1 MTEYKNDYKLG
12 VGEIL
17 LCSKDTNGKFESL
30 KPFMGKVMVTI
41 GGGYDKIYIVEE
53 KDRAWNEVKS
63 IQSRYNL
70 KNLFES
76 KISSSLKSQK
86 FEDQKNGDSNR
97 SPEIEEYGSGR
108 NYISENIE
116 ENFDGN
122 LKKQT
127 YEFEPDI
134 ATDRSS
140 NSYQSNFFKR
150 SGNNFTGSN
159 KENATKEKNQTLTK
173 LKNFSNN
180 NLEIIG
186 EKAHEEY
193 TGIGDMPNLPAVA
206 EDFDFPSGNAN
217 TNNNNNNFD
226 DVNKNYNSNQG
237 ANANNNNMDFLIEKD
252 QDYETLN
259 SFKNFNSS
267 NNNNLNKNP
276 NAALASKKYSQQQQN
291 LNSKE
296 AQLPPFNNAPEAN
309 TLYSSKQGRATDFSM
324 HKSQSNLENN
334 NANTKTSFQDKESQ
348 IVQIYKGKYHLIKLT
363 QDGKVYGCG
372 ESYFGVVGLGGAQ
385 SAKKPILIPNLS
397 NKKVV
402 QIASGMFHSLALSRE
417 GDLYSWGMG
426 FEGQLGL
433 TAQYKCVSSPRYV
446 KFFFNKPVKFIACG
460 HNYSLC
466 VTYDN
471 KLWGWGE
478 NKLGQL
484 GLGKVQVVE
493 SPTLIE
499 LLDISGGQEGCMKS
513 DTLLNGSLTR
523 QYSGRNFNAC
533 FVSAGFAHSAVVT
546 HEGYLLT
553 FGLNIYGQ
561 LGLGHTHSVF
571 EPKLIEKDENGEF
584 MKKIVKVN
592 CNSSGT
598 FMITDEGKLYTCGS
612 GEIGHGDVGVIKLPR
627 LISDSR
633 VYSHV
638 FCNDHSVVAFCPLR
652 IISVSPNSGPA
663 SGNTI
668 LSIIGSALKD
678 FPKLS
683 VRFIFGGVARVIFI
697 FLFI

>member
-1 MTEYKNDYKLG
+1 MTEYKMDYKLG

-17 LCSKDTNGKFESL
+17 LCSKDTKGKFESL
-30 KPFMGKVMVTI
+30 KPFMGKVMITI

-53 KDRAWNEVKS
+53 KDRIWNEVKS

-70 KNLFES
+70 KKLFDVRFNNS
-76 KISSSLKSQK
+76 NTQK
-86 FEDQKNGDSNR
+86 FEDKKSTNDINR
-97 SPEIEEYGSGR
+97 SPDIEEIGVGR
-108 NYISENIE
+108 DFNTENLD
-116 ENFDGN
+116 ENEDMT
-122 LKKQT
+122 KRQT
-127 YEFEPDI
+127 YDYNE
-134 ATDRSS
+134 ANNVTDRSN
-140 NSYQSNFFKR
+140 NSYQSNFFKK
-150 SGNNFTGSN
+150 SGNGFQKQNNGENN
-159 KENATKEKNQTLTK
+159 KDKNQTLTK
-173 LKNFSNN
+173 LKNNSNN

-186 EKAHEEY
+186 EKAIEEY
-193 TGIGDMPNLPAVA
+193 MGMGGENMQPLHNDEYDFNNL
-206 EDFDFPSGNAN
+206 
-217 TNNNNNNFD
+217 
-226 DVNKNYNSNQG
+226 NSN
-237 ANANNNNMDFLIEKD
+237 NANNPNNNMNQNMDFFSEKD

-259 SFKNFNSS
+259 SFKNFHKNLSNTQKKLNNGNILENNS
-267 NNNNLNKNP
+267 
-276 NAALASKKYSQQQQN
+276 
-291 LNSKE
+291 
-296 AQLPPFNNAPEAN
+296 
-309 TLYSSKQGRATDFSM
+309 LYSNKQARATDLSM
-324 HKSQSNLENN
+324 QKSIGNDQNGMG
-334 NANTKTSFQDKESQ
+334 TKMSFQDKESQ

-372 ESYFGVVGLGGAQ
+372 ESYFGVCGLGGSQ
-385 SAKKPILIPNLS
+385 SAKKPVIIPNLS
-397 NKKVV
+397 NKKII
-402 QIASGMFHSLALSRE
+402 QIACGMFHSLALSRE

-446 KFFFNKPVKFIACG
+446 KYFFNRPVKFITCG

-466 VTYDN
+466 ITYDN

-484 GLGKVQVVE
+484 GLGKIQIVE
-493 SPTLIE
+493 KPTLIE
-499 LLDISGGQEGCMKS
+499 LLDVPGGQEGCTKP
-513 DTLLNGSLTR
+513 DTLINGTLVR
-523 QYSGRNFNAC
+523 PYSGKNFNAC
-533 FVSAGFAHSAVVT
+533 FVSAGFAHSAVVS

-612 GEIGHGDVGVIKLPR
+612 GEIGHGDIGVIKLPR
-627 LISDSR
+627 LINDNR
-633 VYSHV
+633 VYSHI

-683 VRFIFGGVARVIFI
+683 VRFIFGGVARVNIR
-697 FLFI
+697 

>member
-1 MTEYKNDYKLG
+1 MTSYKNDYKLG

-17 LCSKDTNGKFESL
+17 LCSKDTKGKFESL
-30 KPFMGKVMVTI
+30 KPFMGKVMITI

-70 KNLFES
+70 KNLFDS
-76 KISSSLKSQK
+76 KISTLKSQK
-86 FEDQKNGDSNR
+86 YEDRKYNSDSNR

-108 NYISENIE
+108 NPNENYD
-116 ENFDGN
+116 ENADEMI
-122 LKKQT
+122 KKQT
-127 YEFEPDI
+127 YDYMDNNNV
-134 ATDRSS
+134 TDRSS
-140 NSYQSNFFKR
+140 NSYQSNFYKK
-150 SGNNFTGSN
+150 SGNNFVGTN
-159 KENATKEKNQTLTK
+159 KDNNKTQTLTK
-173 LKNFSNN
+173 FKNLSNN

-186 EKAHEEY
+186 ERAHEEY
-193 TGIGDMPNLPAVA
+193 MGMGDITNINADAEEYDIAASPNPKKNINSNLLN
-206 EDFDFPSGNAN
+206 SNNINN
-217 TNNNNNNFD
+217 TNDFNLCN
-226 DVNKNYNSNQG
+226 
-237 ANANNNNMDFLIEKD
+237 NNNNMDLQREKD
-252 QDYETLN
+252 QNYESLN
-259 SFKNFNSS
+259 SFKNFNNGNSNAKNLGSS
-267 NNNNLNKNP
+267 N
-276 NAALASKKYSQQQQN
+276 KKTQNQNSAQKDQQIGV
-291 LNSKE
+291 LSGSE
-296 AQLPPFNNAPEAN
+296 GN
-309 TLYSSKQGRATDFSM
+309 TLYSNKQGRATDFSLQ
-324 HKSQSNLENN
+324 KSINNENPG
-334 NANTKTSFQDKESQ
+334 TKTSFQDKESQ

-372 ESYFGVVGLGGAQ
+372 ESYFGVVGLGGSQA
-385 SAKKPILIPNLS
+385 AKKPIIIPNLS
-397 NKKVV
+397 NKKIV
-402 QIASGMFHSLALSRE
+402 QIGCGMYHSLALSRE

-446 KFFFNKPVKFIACG
+446 KFFFNRPVKFIACG

-466 VTYDN
+466 ITYDN

-484 GLGKVQVVE
+484 GLGKLQIVE
-493 SPTLIE
+493 KPTFIQ
-499 LLDISGGQEGCMKS
+499 LLDIPGEQEGCTKS
-513 DTLLNGSLTR
+513 DTLLNGTLQR
-523 QYSGRNFNAC
+523 PYSGREFNAC

-546 HEGYLLT
+546 HEGFLLT

-571 EPKLIEKDENGEF
+571 EPKLIEKDENGDF

-612 GEIGHGDVGVIKLPR
+612 GEIGHGDIGVVKLPR
-627 LISDSR
+627 VINDNR

-683 VRFIFGGVARVIFI
+683 VRFSFGGVDRVKI
-697 FLFI
+697 

>member
-17 LCSKDTNGKFESL
+17 LCSKDTTGKFESL

-76 KISSSLKSQK
+76 KISSNLKSNK
-86 FEDQKNGDSNR
+86 FEDRKNGDSNR
-97 SPEIEEYGSGR
+97 SPEIEEYVSGR
-108 NYISENIE
+108 NFISENFE
-116 ENFDGN
+116 EIGDEN

-127 YEFEPDI
+127 YDFEPYNG
-134 ATDRSS
+134 TDRSS
-140 NSYQSNFFKR
+140 NSYQSNFFKK
-150 SGNNFTGSN
+150 SGNNFTGSYR
-159 KENATKEKNQTLTK
+159 ENNVAKEKNQTLTK
-173 LKNFSNN
+173 FKNISNN

-186 EKAHEEY
+186 EKAYEEFMGMGEVL
-193 TGIGDMPNLPAVA
+193 TFPAGA
-206 EDFDFPSGNAN
+206 EGLDFSSGNDILNPAGN
-217 TNNNNNNFD
+217 I
-226 DVNKNYNSNQG
+226 NS
-237 ANANNNNMDFLIEKD
+237 NNNMEIRSEKD
-252 QDYETLN
+252 YKTLN
-259 SFKNFNSS
+259 SFNNFNS
-267 NNNNLNKNP
+267 NNIHN
-276 NAALASKKYSQQQQN
+276 SKKNANVPGIMEQQNLKLN
-291 LNSKE
+291 LNSKQDVLSQGNVTG
-296 AQLPPFNNAPEAN
+296 ANPDSN
-309 TLYSSKQGRATDFSM
+309 TLYSNKQGRATDFSM
-324 HKSQSNLENN
+324 IKSQTNKDLNN
-334 NANTKTSFQDKESQ
+334 TNTKTSFQDKESQ
-348 IVQIYKGKYHLIKLT
+348 IIQLYKGKYHLIKLT

-372 ESYFGVVGLGGAQ
+372 ESYFGVVGLGGTQ
-385 SAKKPILIPNLS
+385 LAKKPVLIPNLS
-397 NKKVV
+397 NKKIV
-402 QIASGMFHSLALSRE
+402 QIACGMFHSLALSRE

-466 VTYDN
+466 ITNDN

-484 GLGKVQVVE
+484 GLGKVLIVE
-493 SPTLIE
+493 KPTLIE
-499 LLDISGGQEGCMKS
+499 LVDMPGGQVGCMKS
-513 DTLLNGSLTR
+513 DTLLNGSLLR
-523 QYSGRNFNAC
+523 PYSGRNFNAC

-571 EPKLIEKDENGEF
+571 EPKLIEKDENGDF
-584 MKKIVKVN
+584 MKKIIKVN

-612 GEIGHGDVGVIKLPR
+612 GDIGHGDVGVIKLPR
-627 LISDSR
+627 LINDNR

-683 VRFIFGGVARVIFI
+683 VRFIFGGVARVFWIFYN
-697 FLFI
+697 F